1 MVIFN
6 YAAQNKMKHNI
17 YSMKFIRIIKF
28 KSVISFLL
36 LVGVLFGGASVVS
49 AATANDTISSVIP
62 QLISITTGTGTVN
75 LPITP
80 TGGGVQTIGSDT
92 VSVSSN
98 DAAGYSLTIASANA
112 CTTLFTG
119 TCATPLLTIPASI
132 GTAAAPVIQS
142 VNTWGYCATG
152 TYVPS
157 ALSTSC
163 PSATAS
169 NQTISAT
176 NKFAGIT
183 TSAATIGSNSGVVAS
198 NTTTVYFAVAANT
211 TQGAGTYGSS
221 VVYTL
226 TGL

>member
-6 YAAQNKMKHNI
+6 GAQNKMKHNI

-62 QLISITTGTGTVN
+62 QLITITTGTGTVN

-119 TCATPLLTIPASI
+119 TCATPLLTIPALSL
-132 GTAAAPVIQS
+132 GTAAAPVIQT

-211 TQGAGTYGSS
+211 LQGAGTYGSS

-226 TGL
+226 TGI

>member
-1 MVIFN
+1 
-6 YAAQNKMKHNI
+6 
-17 YSMKFIRIIKF
+17 MKFIRIIKF

-49 AATANDTISSVIP
+49 AATANDTISSVIT
-62 QLISITTGTGTVN
+62 QVISITTGTGTVPLN
-75 LPITP
+75 ITP

-119 TCATPLLTIPASI
+119 TCVTPLLTIPASI

-152 TYVPS
+152 MYVPS
-157 ALSTSC
+157 TLSTSC
-163 PSATAS
+163 PSVTAS

-183 TSAATIGSNSGVVAS
+183 TSGVSIGSNNGVVAS

>member
-1 MVIFN
+1 
-6 YAAQNKMKHNI
+6 MKHNI

-36 LVGVLFGGASVVS
+36 LLGVLFGGASVVS

-119 TCATPLLTIPASI
+119 TCVTPLLTIPASI

-157 ALSTSC
+157 ALSTFC

-183 TSAATIGSNSGVVAS
+183 TSGATIGSNGGVVAS

>member
-1 MVIFN
+1 
-6 YAAQNKMKHNI
+6 MKI
-17 YSMKFIRIIKF
+17 IRILKLKF
-28 KSVISFLL
+28 VASFLL
-36 LVGVLFGGASVVS
+36 IIGVLFGGATIVS
-49 AATANDTISSVIP
+49 AATATDTISSVIS
-62 QLISITTGTGTVN
+62 QVISITTGTGTVN

-119 TCATPLLTIPASI
+119 TCATPLLTIPASS
-132 GTAAAPVIQS
+132 GTAAGPVIQS

-183 TSAATIGSNSGVVAS
+183 TSGATIGSNSGVVAS

>member
-1 MVIFN
+1 
-6 YAAQNKMKHNI
+6 MKI
-17 YSMKFIRIIKF
+17 ISIQKLKF
-28 KSVISFLL
+28 VASFLL
-36 LVGVLFGGASVVS
+36 IIGVLFGGATIVS
-49 AATANDTISSVIP
+49 AATATDTISSVIS
-62 QLISITTGTGTVN
+62 QVISITTGTGTVN

-119 TCATPLLTIPASI
+119 TCATPLLTIPASS
-132 GTAAAPVIQS
+132 GTAAGPVIQS

-183 TSAATIGSNSGVVAS
+183 TSGATIGSNSGVVAS